1 MVLGIRSTVY
11 GKMNKL
17 AVLLSFLFCIK
28 IADFSKSSK
37 EKEEPEFSDRDDDYL
52 KYKESTPLFSS
63 GSNQQGNLYYP
74 TDTLSGVRPPT
85 SQCVC
90 PQGAPGVSGNP
101 GSPGIPGVPGI
112 NGNPGLPGPR
122 GPPGRTE
129 ALNFFC

>member
-1 MVLGIRSTVY
+1 
-11 GKMNKL
+11 MNKL